1 MPRKHPN
8 NPVGIQPY
16 PATANLC
23 PKTLCPIIKKIDES
37 PTRFSE
43 SLLDKY
49 RELNNK
55 FAVLKSNFYDKGY
68 EQILANYYNGI
79 IENEELLKEAM
90 RYLEEIL
97 TVTEQMAQIS
107 NESLF
112 ALKTD
117 SIIDLYQIRDWYNEM
132 YNLSA
137 KYSLAET
144 YCQLGLFEE
153 GFNTLALIT
162 EKYNLNEDEMI
173 EHNNYVSLFTFKN
186 GIRESG
192 RTIAQLNEAEIE
204 QMLYFAKASHG
215 LSSVMARGILCFLYD
230 ICLEEAEPLSS
241 KAPLV
246 AEEEKGESNG
256 EGINLRKSV
265 TSASSACKKT
275 ALENITLV
283 PNPTTGELRITNY
296 ELRIENIEIY
306 DVYGRKTHSFT
317 PSLPHSFTNI
327 NISHLNP
334 GIYFIRIQANEEVVV
349 RKIIKI

>member
-144 YCQLGLFEE
+144 YGEL
-153 GFNTLALIT
+153 
-162 EKYNLNEDEMI
+162 KI
-173 EHNNYVSLFTFKN
+173 E
-186 GIRESG
+186 
-192 RTIAQLNEAEIE
+192 
-204 QMLYFAKASHG
+204 
-215 LSSVMARGILCFLYD
+215 
-230 ICLEEAEPLSS
+230 
-241 KAPLV
+241 
-246 AEEEKGESNG
+246 NG
-256 EGINLRKSV
+256 ELKINNV
-265 TSASSACKKT
+265 
-275 ALENITLV
+275 
-283 PNPTTGELRITNY
+283 
-296 ELRIENIEIY
+296 EIF
-306 DVYGRKTHSFT
+306 DVYGRKIHSFT
-317 PSLPHSFTNI
+317 PSLLHSLTPLR
-327 NISHLNP
+327 ISTSP
-334 GIYFIRIQANEEVVV
+334 TSIRAFISLR
-349 RKIIKI
+349 